1 MPAGKLSAGT
11 IFQKEGKHTV
21 RGLNRKYVVKRFFS
35 CLLTLFIAL
44 TINFILPRLMGGNPA
59 EYIAS
64 QTAMNSPEYVEAL
77 TEQFGLNQN
86 VFVQYGSYLKQLLHF
101 NFGISY
107 ANYPTPVST
116 IILNALPWTLLI
128 VLSSTIISFA
138 IAWLIGTLCAMK
150 KGSAFDKINVSVSFY
165 IQSVP
170 YYFVAMILLMV
181 FAFSLKWFP
190 LSHALSTRA
199 AYAGA
204 FAKFGDI
211 LYHAFLPV
219 LSLVLVGLAGR
230 MIMMRSNVLQVF
242 SEDYI
247 VLAQAKGLKRSKILS
262 KYALRNALLP
272 SFTGLMVSLGQ
283 AVGGALVTELIFSYP
298 GVGLTI
304 YNAIMS
310 QDYPVIQGCFA
321 IIAVCVVT
329 LNFIADLLYP
339 IIDPRVSMS

>member
-1 MPAGKLSAGT
+1 M
-11 IFQKEGKHTV
+11 
-21 RGLNRKYVVKRFFS
+21 RGLNRNYVIRRFFS

-116 IILNALPWTLLI
+116 IIMNALPWTLLI

-150 KGSAFDKINVSVSFY
+150 KGSAFDKVNVSVSFY

-181 FAFSLKWFP
+181 FAFTLKWFP

-204 FAKFGDI
+204 LAKFGDI

-321 IIAVCVVT
+321 IIAVCVVS

>member
-1 MPAGKLSAGT
+1 M
-11 IFQKEGKHTV
+11 
-21 RGLNRKYVVKRFFS
+21 RGLNKKYVIMRFL
-35 CLLTLFIAL
+35 CALLTLFIAL
-44 TINFILPRLMGGNPA
+44 SINFALPRLMGGNPA
-59 EYIAS
+59 EYMAS
-64 QTAMNSPEYVEAL
+64 KTAMNSPEYVEAL
-77 TEQFGLNQN
+77 TEQFGLDQG
-86 VFVQYGSYLKQLLHF
+86 VLVQYVSYLKQLCHF

-107 ANYPTPVST
+107 ANYPTPVSD

-138 IAWLIGTLCAMK
+138 LAWLLGTLAAMK
-150 KGSAFDKINVSVSFY
+150 KGSAFDKTTVGVSFY
-165 IQSVP
+165 VQSVP

-181 FAFSLKWFP
+181 FAFNLKWFP

-199 AYAGA
+199 TYSTWLGQL
-204 FAKFGDI
+204 GDI

-230 MIMMRSNVLQVF
+230 MIMMRSNILQVF

-283 AVGGALVTELIFSYP
+283 AVGGALVTELVFSYP
-298 GVGLTI
+298 GLGLTI
-304 YNAIMS
+304 YNAIMN
-310 QDYPVIQGCFA
+310 QDYPVVQGCFA
-321 IIAVCVVT
+321 LIALCVVV

-339 IIDPRVSMS
+339 IIRPAREHVIKGGIGIGNQQKAGQ

>member
-1 MPAGKLSAGT
+1 M
-11 IFQKEGKHTV
+11 
-21 RGLNRKYVVKRFFS
+21 RGLNRQYVVKRLFS

-44 TINFILPRLMGGNPA
+44 TINFMLPRCMGGNPA

-64 QTAMNSPEYVEAL
+64 QTAMNSPEYVAAL
-77 TEQFGLNQN
+77 TEQFGLNEN
-86 VFVQYGSYLKQLLHF
+86 IFVQYGSYLKQLLQF

-107 ANYPTPVST
+107 ANYPTPVSQ
-116 IILNALPWTLLI
+116 IILSALPWTLLI

-138 IAWLIGTLCAMK
+138 IAWLMGTLCAMK
-150 KGSAFDKINVSVSFY
+150 KGSKFDKVSVGISFY
-165 IQSVP
+165 VQSVP

-190 LSHALSTRA
+190 LSHALSARA
-199 AYAGA
+199 AYTGA
-204 FAKFGDI
+204 FDKLGDI

-219 LSLVLVGLAGR
+219 LSLVLVNLAGR

-247 VLAQAKGLKRSKILS
+247 VLAQAKGLTRGKILG

-298 GVGLTI
+298 GLGLTI

-321 IIAVCVVT
+321 LIAVCVVV
-329 LNFIADLLYP
+329 LNFVADLLYP
-339 IIDPRVSMS
+339 LIDPRVSMS